1 MDQRLRPP
9 AADRT
14 ARVRAAARATMAAAR
29 RATSSAISRGRAA
42 ARAVSDAARPIAE
55 RAPQALASAADPALR
70 ALSNALSR
78 TMTISAHA
86 LAACTPH
93 VLRLRAG
100 VVGLAGILA
109 RIVVWLRWAAGPAAI
124 ALALVLATAAV
135 IAPVALIAAA
145 GIVTIQAALP
155 QKDAGIIQAPTDAN
169 IDFID
174 RFMRFNTTRWG
185 VSDWANTALADND
198 WRRSQ
203 VSVTPEGLA
212 ITLAANP
219 PGANKPYVSGEI
231 FTHERYLYG
240 YYETRMRVPR
250 GEGLVVGFFTFT
262 RPEGRSSWDE
272 IDMEFL
278 GRDPRWLELA
288 LHAGGRSQNKIVVLP
303 FDASADFH
311 TYGFEWRPDAIR
323 WYVDNVLVH
332 EVRGER
338 VERMTRPQRFYLN
351 LWNSSALYRWV
362 GRIEPNEA
370 PWTLTVSCVAR
381 ALEYRGASLCAQ

>member
-1 MDQRLRPP
+1 
-9 AADRT
+9 
-14 ARVRAAARATMAAAR
+14 MAAAR

-42 ARAVSDAARPIAE
+42 ARAVSSAARPIAA
-55 RAPQALASAADPALR
+55 RAPQTLSAAADPALR
-70 ALSNALSR
+70 AFSAGLSR
-78 TMTISAHA
+78 TRAF
-86 LAACTPH
+86 LAEAATACAPH
-93 VLRLRAG
+93 VLGLRAG
-100 VVGLAGILA
+100 LVALADVLVHVLA
-109 RIVVWLRWAAGPAAI
+109 WLRWAAGPAAI
-124 ALALVLATAAV
+124 TLALAVATAAV
-135 IAPVALIAAA
+135 VAPVALMVATGIAS
-145 GIVTIQAALP
+145 IQAALP
-155 QKDAGIIQAPTDAN
+155 QKEAGIIQAPTDAN

-174 RFMRFNTTRWG
+174 RFTRLNTQRWG

-219 PGANKPYVSGEI
+219 PGADKPYVSGEI

-240 YYETRMRVPR
+240 YYEARMRAPR

-262 RPEGRSSWDE
+262 RPGGRSSWDE

-381 ALEYRGASLCAQ
+381 ALEYRGASLCAP